1 MRIAQK
7 AMRIFKKMLIK
18 IISKKRVYDDLL
30 GLLASDQEVDLPAHK
45 AQWYINRGEAT
56 AIGNKAIT
64 NVSKPLEQAIET
76 KAVVKKSAKK

>member
-1 MRIAQK
+1 
-7 AMRIFKKMLIK
+7 MRIFKKMLIK
-18 IISKKRVYDDLL
+18 IISKKRVYDDVA
-30 GLLASDQEVDLPAHK
+30 GLLVADQEVDLPAHK

-56 AIGNKAIT
+56 AIQNKAIT

>member
-1 MRIAQK
+1 
-7 AMRIFKKMLIK
+7 MLIK

-56 AIGNKAIT
+56 AIENKAIT
-64 NVSKPLEQAIET
+64 NVSKQLEQAIET
-76 KAVVKKSAKK
+76 KAVAKKSAKK

>member
-1 MRIAQK
+1 
-7 AMRIFKKMLIK
+7 MLIK

-56 AIGNKAIT
+56 AIENKAIT

-76 KAVVKKSAKK
+76 KAIVKKSAKKWTKSFLHGKS

>member
-56 AIGNKAIT
+56 PIENKAIT

>member
-1 MRIAQK
+1 
-7 AMRIFKKMLIK
+7 MRIFKKMLIK

-30 GLLASDQEVDLPAHK
+30 GLLVSDQEVDLPAHK

-56 AIGNKAIT
+56 AIENKAIT

-76 KAVVKKSAKK
+76 KAVVKKPAKK

>member
-1 MRIAQK
+1 
-7 AMRIFKKMLIK
+7 MLIK
-18 IISKKRVYDDLL
+18 ITSKKRVYDDLL

-56 AIGNKAIT
+56 AIENKAIT

-76 KAVVKKSAKK
+76 KAVVKKSAKKWTKSFLHGKS

>member
-1 MRIAQK
+1 
-7 AMRIFKKMLIK
+7 MLIK

-30 GLLASDQEVDLPAHK
+30 GLLVSDQEVDLPAHK

-56 AIGNKAIT
+56 AIANKAIT

-76 KAVVKKSAKK
+76 KVVVKKPAKK